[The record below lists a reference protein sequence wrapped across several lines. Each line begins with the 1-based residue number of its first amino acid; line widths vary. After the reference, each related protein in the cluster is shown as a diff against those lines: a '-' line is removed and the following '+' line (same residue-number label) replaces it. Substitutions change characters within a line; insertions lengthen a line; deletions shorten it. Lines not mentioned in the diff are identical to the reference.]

1 MSSPTFANAVLS
13 QDGLSV
19 QVTFNQVGANA
30 AMLPASGVTGLT
42 ILNGST
48 PVTIS
53 SSARVSNFAYK
64 FALSGA
70 QAAGSVLT
78 LACTPGNLT
87 DSASNAVASF
97 SGQAAQYSIPEL
109 IAPNVLYA
117 LGQITTANG
126 YTVTASPSRP
136 LTAKEPAS
144 KTDLV
149 IDIMEPTTREIP
161 VLGMKSKW
169 EKTFKLVC
177 YRVVASTDALG
188 ISARA
193 NEIIAAVRK
202 GLAVDRQRGFF
213 PGTQNPLAYD
223 TVFPD
228 ADAGTAVGTGQEAV
242 EYSITVPFQT
252 TLDDLYNQ

>member
-109 IAPNVLYA
+109 IAQNVLYA

-161 VLGMKSKW
+161 VLRHSSSFV
-169 EKTFKLVC
+169 T
-177 YRVVASTDALG
+177 AL
-188 ISARA
+188 SHRPTHSESPHEQTRLSRRFARA
-193 NEIIAAVRK
+193 SQLTDNAGFSPARK
-202 GLAVDRQRGFF
+202 TRLHMTPFSPTPTLARR
-213 PGTQNPLAYD
+213 
-223 TVFPD
+223 
-228 ADAGTAVGTGQEAV
+228 
-242 EYSITVPFQT
+242 
-252 TLDDLYNQ
+252 